1 MRSVRFVAL
10 IVALCGASPA
20 LAEEPA
26 QEPAAPRLGVAGDFT
41 QSASPAASASQAAP
55 ASPQPA
61 PTTVAPVPNA
71 APAPNPSPEAGPV
84 PAAAPMAPAA
94 AAQPAAQVVSPTFV
108 YQAVPPPRAL
118 VLVPRGRT
126 PRPRPKRLFGD
137 AGAPFALAA
146 GVGFG
151 WPSDAGYRVA
161 GIGSRHNRVELF
173 GAYDV
178 WQPVKKLVL
187 SVGGSFRTLT
197 GGDGSVATIDERAI
211 QADVLARYTLCPWLF
226 PHLRASFGAVGTKL
240 RMEDPRSYSS
250 ADSDLQVTYEDKDWA
265 PVGTL
270 GGGFTLRT
278 KARTFETWGGHMSSL
293 SLGVLVEGGYSFAP
307 TAKLGLHPSASPA
320 PGIDVRTAAPG
331 SLDRSGPYVRVA
343 GVVRF

>member
-1 MRSVRFVAL
+1 MRSVRFFAV
-10 IVALCGASPA
+10 IVALCGASQA
-20 LAEEPA
+20 LA
-26 QEPAAPRLGVAGDFT
+26 QEPAPASATPRLGVVEDFT
-41 QSASPAASASQAAP
+41 QPAAPAVSASQPAP
-55 ASPQPA
+55 AN
-61 PTTVAPVPNA
+61 V
-71 APAPNPSPEAGPV
+71 APAPSAATTATPSPEAGPV
-84 PAAAPMAPAA
+84 AATPPPAPAVA
-94 AAQPAAQVVSPTFV
+94 VQPAAAQVVSPTFV

-118 VLVPRGRT
+118 VLVPHGRT
-126 PRPRPKRLFGD
+126 PRPRPKRVFGD
-137 AGAPFALAA
+137 AGAPFALGA

-161 GIGSRHNRVELF
+161 GIGARHNRVELF

-187 SVGGSFRTLT
+187 SVGASFRTLT

-211 QADVLARYTLCPWLF
+211 QADVLARYTLYRWLF

-240 RMEDPRSYSS
+240 GMEDPRSYSS
-250 ADSDLQVTYEDKDWA
+250 ADVDLQVTYEDKDWA
-265 PVGTL
+265 PLGTL

-278 KARTFETWGGHMSSL
+278 KARTFETYGGHMSSL
-293 SLGVLVEGGYSFAP
+293 SLGVLVEGGYSLAP
-307 TAKLGLHPSASPA
+307 AAKLGLHPSTSPA
-320 PGIDVRTAAPG
+320 PGIDVKTAAPG